1 MRELSSA
8 ELDAV
13 LEALGYYRQSD
24 GSLLTSGKSTGPKG
38 MWVGPLEEGEYITVN
53 ELRTFLVYQLELLE
67 DEVDDAFWEALR
79 IVPR

>member
-1 MRELSSA
+1 
-8 ELDAV
+8 
-13 LEALGYYRQSD
+13 
-24 GSLLTSGKSTGPKG
+24 